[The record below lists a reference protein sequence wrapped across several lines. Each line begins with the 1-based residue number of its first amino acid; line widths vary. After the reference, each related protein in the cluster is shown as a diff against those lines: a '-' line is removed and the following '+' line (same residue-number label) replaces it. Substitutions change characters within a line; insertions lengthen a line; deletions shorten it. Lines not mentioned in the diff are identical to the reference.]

1 VRQLALEVRLRANA
15 VFASFV
21 PGDNAELVAA
31 LRDVKAGPL
40 WIWGAPASGKT
51 HLLQAACSAAGSGGA
66 YFSLSAALSLPPE
79 SLLGF
84 EASPVLCL
92 DDLDAVAGNL
102 AWERAL
108 FSLFNESAEL
118 HTRLLFAASAA
129 PRSLA
134 WSLEDWRSRAVASAV
149 YQLHELDEAGRLA
162 ALERRAQ
169 QRGLHLP
176 LETAE
181 YLLKRVPR
189 DLPSLFALLDALDG
203 ASLAARRRLTIPFIR
218 EALER
223 T

>member
-1 VRQLALEVRLRANA
+1 MRQLALEVRLRANA

-31 LRDVKAGPL
+31 LRDANAGPL

-51 HLLQAACSAAGSGGA
+51 HLLQAACAAAGSKGA
-66 YFSLSAALSLPPE
+66 YFSLSAAMSLPPE
-79 SLLGF
+79 ALLGF

-92 DDLDAVAGNL
+92 DDLHAVAGNP

-108 FSLFNESAEL
+108 FSLFNASGEL
-118 HTRLLFAASAA
+118 HTRLLFAANAA

-149 YQLHELDEAGRLA
+149 YQIHELDEAGRLA
-162 ALERRAQ
+162 ALELRAQ

-176 LETAE
+176 RETAE
-181 YLLKRVPR
+181 YLLNRVPR

-203 ASLAARRRLTIPFIR
+203 ASLAAHRRLTIPFIR